1 MRINRIVLSGVFM
14 MMMGSAGLAAT
25 YHVATNG
32 SDAAAGTAAAPWRTL
47 RKANQTLQA
56 GDTVLVH
63 GGTYPETIV
72 PSRSGAAGK
81 PIVYKRFDMQPVEVT
96 GESSALKGIVALGWD
111 LASGS
116 IAAPRSYIIIDGFI
130 LRYRFAAALPDV
142 PVFSNRFAYVF
153 IDNGQSV
160 HNEIRNC
167 MIQQPGGG
175 LANFESDYR
184 QAGILVGFAQHTVIE
199 GNDISGMWIG
209 VWLCGVAPR
218 YNIVR
223 GNYIHDVGSS
233 GIDIGDPET
242 GEDGLQGNLI
252 EWNMID
258 GSANEDGI
266 QFEPNYQ
273 SDFSVASNR
282 GTIIRHNIIRGCAE
296 NAFDLKGASRIVI
309 EGNLVYANTGDDD
322 GAVGGNDRSGG
333 MGGIIHGGVGVPGVV
348 SATGDVIIR
357 NNVFFDNFGAILV
370 ESGYKVYNNTI
381 LANNRDYSGPNSSW
395 RATPGPGFT
404 ALLTYGN
411 KDCAILNNIVMQHAQ
426 CEASLNT
433 WSLTNADID
442 HNLYGNAG
450 GAQFA
455 EAGGAVFTHFTFP
468 QWQQRLAS
476 RGIQGAEANSME
488 ADPKFASVPALPTAK
503 DANLDFRLTSG
514 SPAIDHGGALT
525 QVRSTG
531 SGTAIPVADSRFF
544 HDGFG
549 VTTGDSIVI
558 GSRGAAVITAIDPA
572 THVMTL
578 DHAMSWSAGDP
589 VYRPFQGS
597 APDIGALEYSDQ
609 SASVGMPMPLAPSTG
624 SLGVAAIPVLA
635 WSHVDGAV
643 IYGLQ
648 VATDPGF
655 ANIVIERMNI
665 CDTTAWASGLEEGT
679 TYYWH
684 IRGYG
689 AGNAGSWSPVF
700 SFVTGGTSEP
710 QKTETNLLQNG
721 DFESGSTNWG
731 FYAGDAATWE
741 IGPTGQQSS
750 NGAAV
755 HVSASGTSMQL
766 YQSGIPL
773 EQNVMYA
780 IRFAAYSNTGHGLKM
795 SLVQH
800 GAPYACYGLYRH
812 EVPLGTGWNSYLIYV
827 STTLPTADVT
837 DGRLQFWFAD
847 DARAG
852 DVYMI
857 DDVSIAAVGTVAGL
871 VSPSVSYPTNGASG
885 VPLNPLLRWAPVTG
899 ADLYQVQVSSNA
911 TFTEVVFDTI
921 VTYPW
926 VRAYGLLTSSS
937 HYMRVR
943 SLQVNGYGA
952 YGSTVAFAT
961 GVNKTG
967 VDDETV
973 PGQLKLDQNYPNP
986 FNPTTRIRFALPS
999 AGDVHLSVYSVLGE
1013 EVACLVDGRQS
1024 AGVHEVTMDASRLAS
1039 GVYIYQ
1045 LRTAGVVETRRMVLV
1060 R

>member
-1 MRINRIVLSGVFM
+1 MRINNVMMTGVFVVM
-14 MMMGSAGLAAT
+14 LGQVSLGTT
-25 YHVATNG
+25 YHVATTG
-32 SDAAAGTAAAPWRTL
+32 SDAAAGTAGAPWKTL

-63 GGTYPETIV
+63 GGTYQETIV
-72 PSRSGAAGK
+72 PSRSGSAGK
-81 PIVYKRFDMQPVEVT
+81 PIVYKRYDAQPVEVT
-96 GESSALKGIVALGWD
+96 GESATMKGIVGLGWD

-116 IAAPRSYIIIDGFI
+116 IAAPKSYIIIDGFI

-153 IDNGQSV
+153 IDNSQSV

-218 YNIVR
+218 YNVIR

-282 GTIIRHNIIRGCAE
+282 GTIIRRNIIRGCAE

-309 EGNLVYANTGDDD
+309 EGNIVCGNTGDDD
-322 GAVGGNDRSGG
+322 GPVGGNDRSGG

-348 SATGDVIIR
+348 SATSDVIIR
-357 NNVFFDNFGAILV
+357 NNVFFDNFGAILI

-381 LANNRDYSGPNSSW
+381 LANNRDYTGPNSSW
-395 RATPGPGFT
+395 RANPGPGFT
-404 ALLTYGN
+404 ALLAYGN
-411 KDCAILNNIVMQHAQ
+411 TDCAILNNIVMRHAQ

-433 WSLTNADID
+433 WSLTNANID

-468 QWQQRLAS
+468 QWQQRLSA

-488 ADPKFASVPALPTAK
+488 SDPQFVSAPALPTAG
-503 DANLDFRLTSG
+503 DASLDFRLSTG
-514 SPAIDHGGALT
+514 SPAIDQGGALT
-525 QVRSTG
+525 QVRTTG
-531 SGTAIPVADSRFF
+531 SGTALPVVDSRYF

-558 GSRGAAVITAIDPA
+558 GTRGAAVITAINPT

-578 DHAMSWSAGDP
+578 NHTMSWSAGDP
-589 VYRPFQGS
+589 VYRPFRGS
-597 APDIGALEYSDQ
+597 APDIGALEYD
-609 SASVGMPMPLAPSTG
+609 AAATTVGMPMPQSPATG
-624 SLGVAAIPVLA
+624 SLGIASVPVLA
-635 WSHVDGAV
+635 WSRVGEATT
-643 IYGLQ
+643 YTLE
-648 VATDPGF
+648 VATDPSF
-655 ANIVIERMNI
+655 SNVVIERMNL
-665 CDTTAWASGLEEGT
+665 CDTTAWGVGLEEGT
-679 TYYWH
+679 MYYWH
-684 IRGYG
+684 VRAIGDG
-689 AGNAGSWSPVF
+689 PVGSWSPVF

-721 DFESGSTNWG
+721 DFESGTTNWG
-731 FYAGDAATWE
+731 FYAGDAATWDV
-741 IGPTGQQSS
+741 GQTGQSSS
-750 NGAAV
+750 NGSAV
-755 HVSASGTSMQL
+755 HVSATGSSMQL
-766 YQSGIPL
+766 YQSGIAL

-780 IRFAAYSNTGHGLKM
+780 IRFAAYSNTGHGLKV

-812 EVPLGTGWNSYLIYV
+812 EIPLGTGWNSYLIYV
-827 STTLPTADVT
+827 SSTLPAADVT

-847 DARAG
+847 NAQAG

-857 DDVSIAAVGTVAGL
+857 DDVSMAAVGTVAGL
-871 VSPSVSYPTNGASG
+871 VSPSIAYPTNGAAN
-885 VPLNPLLRWAPVTG
+885 VPLNPLLRWAAVTG
-899 ADLYQVQVSSNA
+899 ADLYQVQVSSNE

-937 HYMRVR
+937 HYLRVR

-952 YGSTVAFAT
+952 YGSTVAFST
-961 GVNKTG
+961 GVNKTD
-967 VDDETV
+967 VDAETM
-973 PGQLKLDQNYPNP
+973 PHQLALHQNYPNP
-986 FNPTTRIRFALPS
+986 FNPTTRIRFELPAS
-999 AGDVHLSVYSVLGE
+999 GDVHLAVYSVLGE
-1013 EVACLVDGRQS
+1013 EVACLVDGRQG
-1024 AGVHEVTMDASRLAS
+1024 AGVHEVSMDASRLAS
-1039 GVYIYQ
+1039 GVYLYQ
-1045 LRTAGVVETRRMVLV
+1045 LRTAGGVETRRMVLV